1 MVAYRFIAVR
11 CSVMTNDEHL
21 KKRIVQRFA
30 AADYILSE
38 LDKGRYPHLSRFL
51 KNARFSLRQI
61 TNHAPFEERG
71 EEPQIAELLAASKAS
86 GTMHVSM
93 EPVPR
98 ISLFYDKGLNE
109 AEASLFATSLQ
120 KVAALAFA
128 ALGLD
133 MSGLV
138 SVDEGLAPTHSV
150 PEKQ

>member
-1 MVAYRFIAVR
+1 
-11 CSVMTNDEHL
+11 MTNEDYL

-30 AADYILSE
+30 AADFILSE
-38 LDKGRYPHLSRFL
+38 LERGRFPHLSRCL
-51 KNARFSLRQI
+51 KNARFDLRQI
-61 TNHAPFEERG
+61 TDREPFE
-71 EEPQIAELLAASKAS
+71 QKAEQPDIEKLLAASKAS

-98 ISLFYDKGLNE
+98 ISLFYEKELNE

-120 KVAALAFA
+120 KVAALAFT

-138 SVDEGLAPTHSV
+138 TVEQAV
-150 PEKQ
+150 PLSGATAEDV

>member
-1 MVAYRFIAVR
+1 
-11 CSVMTNDEHL
+11 MTDDEQL

-30 AADYILSE
+30 AADFILAE
-38 LDKGRYPHLSRFL
+38 LEKGRFPNLHKLL
-51 KNARFSLRQI
+51 KNARVDLRQI
-61 TNHAPFEERG
+61 TDRKPFEDSTEQPDI
-71 EEPQIAELLAASKAS
+71 EKLLAASRTS
-86 GTMHVSM
+86 GTVHVSM

-98 ISLFYDKGLNE
+98 MSLFYDKGLTE

-138 SVDEGLAPTHSV
+138 TVEEGLLI
-150 PEKQ
+150 EKKTYNEK